1 MKVLPF
7 GATRHLYSALGRTQ
21 NTRGK
26 RVIPQ
31 GEDLALSWKLE
42 KWKDFSMCLKGE
54 AERGGQNDSED
65 MQEEKKLGGGY
76 KEEAGVG
83 Q

>member
-1 MKVLPF
+1 LEPPDI
-7 GATRHLYSALGRTQ
+7 STQ
-21 NTRGK
+21 LLEELRVQEA

-42 KWKDFSMCLKGE
+42 KWKNFSMCWGGGG
-54 AERGGQNDSED
+54 AERGGQNDTED
-65 MQEEKKLGGGY
+65 IQEEKKLGGGY

>member
-1 MKVLPF
+1 MEPPDI
-7 GATRHLYSALGRTQ
+7 STQ
-21 NTRGK
+21 LLEELRVQEA

-42 KWKDFSMCLKGE
+42 KWKNFSMCWGGE
-54 AERGGQNDSED
+54 AERGGQNDTED
-65 MQEEKKLGGGY
+65 IQEEKKLGGGY